1 MTPARR
7 LPVILVDYPPMVPA
21 PTSRTA
27 LLAAA
32 LGLLLA
38 APGAALELDR
48 EYGASS
54 FKFLKLP
61 LSPRIVALGGAGA
74 GLADGAADLDLN
86 PAAPAYD
93 SAALVV
99 GKGYPFAEFE
109 AGSSHI
115 TWSVPYGPQR
125 ILVNARYLG
134 FDKIDGYD
142 DLARPTTAYGA
153 HTLKGQLGLAGRWR
167 FLGWG
172 ATVNWAENS
181 VAGAN
186 YRTAM
191 INAGARV
198 RLLDGLHAGLSAV
211 NADFWGSEAREEGNE
226 APFPPTAVQ
235 AGLAYSRALGSG
247 LRAAVAVDAR
257 TRNDEKLC
265 WPMGAEL
272 SWNDALYVRG
282 GFPVA
287 EPEPGLAA
295 GVGLA
300 WSFFRFDYA
309 YQGHETLGAGHFF
322 SLGLRY

>member
-1 MTPARR
+1 MA
-7 LPVILVDYPPMVPA
+7 PA
-21 PTSRTA
+21 PTSR
-27 LLAAA
+27 LASLSAA
-32 LGLLLA
+32 LGLLLVSG
-38 APGAALELDR
+38 GAALEMDR

-74 GLADGAADLDLN
+74 ALADGAGDLDLN

-93 SAALVV
+93 SAGLVV

-115 TWSVPYGPQR
+115 TWSVPYAGHR

-134 FDKIDGYD
+134 FDKVDGYD
-142 DLARPTTAYGA
+142 DLARPTTPYGA
-153 HTLKGQLGLAGRWR
+153 QTLKGQLGMAGRGGI
-167 FLGWG
+167 FGWG
-172 ATVNWAENS
+172 ATVNFAENS

-191 INAGARV
+191 VNAGARV
-198 RLLDGLHAGLSAV
+198 RILEGLHAGLSV
-211 NADFWGSEAREEGNE
+211 LNADFWGSEARIEGEED
-226 APFPPTAVQ
+226 PFPPTAVQ
-235 AGLAYSRALGSG
+235 AGLAYSAGLGRG
-247 LRAAVAVDAR
+247 LRASLAVDAR

-265 WPMGAEL
+265 WPLGAEL

-282 GFPVA
+282 GYPVA
-287 EPEPGLAA
+287 EQEPALAA
-295 GVGLA
+295 GLGLR
-300 WSFFRFDYA
+300 WSMFSFDYA